1 MIENVLAALGVV
13 LNGIP
18 QGLLALGFGFSAF
31 PSALAFIVGVA
42 GAAFFGSVA
51 PISFQAE
58 TITVAGKMS
67 AKRNDM
73 LTAVFYGGLG
83 FAIIGLFGYL
93 ETLVQVVGPNI
104 VNAMMAG
111 VGVMLALVAIDL
123 GKNEKVIGVVSIL
136 SALLIWIFTASLVHT
151 IVWSVLISCIV
162 GKYFVFDAVEEKDPE
177 RKLKVQNLRW
187 KFWESPAVIRGILA
201 LITLNIGATISFGSI
216 TGQIANTP
224 VNLDHLAI
232 YSAFANMA
240 SSLFG
245 GAPVESIISA
255 TGDAPNPV
263 FAGIL
268 MMALFALVLLAG
280 WLPKIGKY
288 VPKSSISGFLLVLG
302 AIVTFPI
309 NIQLALQDVALETP
323 MAAVVGVTVV
333 LTAKFDPF
341 IGLASGVVLKTLFAF
356 AGVM

>member
-1 MIENVLAALGVV
+1 MVESVLAALGVV
-13 LNGIP
+13 LNGVP

-31 PSALAFIVGVA
+31 PSALAFIVGA
-42 GAAFFGSVA
+42 LGAAFYGSVA

-67 AKRNDM
+67 AKRNEM
-73 LTAVFYGGLG
+73 LTAVFYGGAG
-83 FAIIGLFGYL
+83 FAIIGLLGYL
-93 ETLVQVVGPNI
+93 ETLVELVGPNI
-104 VNAMMAG
+104 INAMMAG

-123 GKNEKVIGVVSIL
+123 GKNEKVIGGVSIV
-136 SALLIWIFTASLVHT
+136 SALLLWVFTASLVHT
-151 IVWSVLISCIV
+151 IVWSVVISCIV
-162 GKYFVFDAVEEKDPE
+162 GKYFVFDPVEEKSPS
-177 RKLKVQNLRW
+177 RKLKVQNLKW
-187 KFWESPAVIRGILA
+187 KFWESPNVIKGALA

-216 TGQIANTP
+216 TGQIADTS
-224 VNLDHLAI
+224 VNLDHLAV

-255 TGDAPNPV
+255 TGDAPSPV

-268 MMALFALVLLAG
+268 MMVIFAVILLAG

-309 NIQLALQDVALETP
+309 NIQLAFQDVGMETP
-323 MAAVVGVTVV
+323 MAAVIGVTVV

-341 IGLASGVVLKTLFAF
+341 IGLASGVILRFIFSLV
-356 AGVM
+356 GMV